1 MAGQRIT
8 SKFKLA
14 KIGLKLRQ
22 SGDHVMVHSIDDF
35 SSFTP
40 THQRALEDLRV
51 GDILV
56 SARACGHVY
65 RPRLL
70 KEAVE
75 AISNQRNRPIF
86 LEFFRPSTRRTTIR
100 LGKITKKQ
108 SMKKKAS
115 KQNGS
120 GSSGKKK
127 ASKQNGGAGSSGKTN
142 SSQQNGVGAS
152 AKRKR
157 DDPAFPSILFSTG
170 GSVSVSDHW
179 RSKSYG
185 SKCAKSRGSEWICR
199 YAGSCEFSFSAE
211 DYKKNKKCLYPK
223 REKTFRSKAGW
234 DSFGEP
240 IEGRGSQPTVHF
252 VYEALL
258 SGKINC
264 EDDVDANVLW
274 AMVNLITPDP
284 NVFDAPLIRVVVHP
298 PKLSRAATKRR
309 RGWMQK
315 GTPQKETGTQNIEAF
330 SLKFDVYFTRMI
342 FYLIAFEPVKII
354 MMALRNGPSA
364 PSPIL
369 ELDDYPQTFT
379 SSRQRDEVKKTSFTL
394 GALLRNQEHEGYRSI
409 SQPDAIELKLK
420 EYQKQTV
427 AWMHDRE
434 FSSGGLNNYYWEE
447 RKWLDSVGEDDA
459 FYYMPSAGELRL
471 ERPPMVRGG
480 LLCEEMGLGK
490 SLEVVCTIMLDKQ
503 KCQNENIIVADGWV
517 ENLYRCNTTLIVAP
531 LTLISQWEQ
540 EIRKSLKNPD
550 GLRIHVHEEKIHG
563 RCKLHRDGPRECPP
577 GMCLLGASGHK
588 FQRLEKLANC
598 ADIVLTSYKMLQT
611 DRTSLAKIHWRRIIL
626 DEMQEIRSSTTV
638 LAVACKKLSS
648 DFRWMVSGTPLYT
661 SLDDLNGEL
670 NFLGVTPFC
679 LNDATDGFWG
689 QRIRRPWDNQDPD
702 SLKLLH
708 TLLDG
713 IMMRHSKSQNTL
725 DGESILALPSSSSE
739 YVGID
744 FIGEESLEER
754 GEMMSREGKANLF
767 ITKALELLANNF
779 VSEYFVGD
787 AFLELSASASADRM
801 QRHTRTILR
810 LMRLACTSVSLL
822 NGGAGCTQLL
832 NIVDRILRA
841 QLGEETIIGADD
853 GYGHGFQDTIVNTVE
868 DIPVVSP
875 QDALN
880 ILMRSRA
887 ITQSR
892 ADVQAGMIRDGN
904 THQGQY
910 DTRRVYAM
918 KSILEKACESIV
930 QNIHFGRILKQ
941 KKFVVRL
948 RWQNAFERITN
959 GYYFARNHISPK
971 SKNIRARMEPWSKQV
986 DVYDRLKEKCEYM
999 ESKFGAMDADGL
1011 KYVYGKAKGASDLDV
1026 DNMDRKQL
1034 ISKLMEPLNRDVN
1047 EAEKAIEKLS
1057 LPGWRHK
1064 VGDRLWRGVF
1074 IANDFAESRKDRDES
1089 IIKALFKAL
1098 NQAVE
1103 DNRPLRIITEKQS
1116 QLTQLLVTYSDNL
1129 KKAHFDSTVPEVQ
1142 KVGAAAWFWSRLT
1155 RAKRDAHKM
1164 NNLYH
1169 HNRLNIARMSQSIS
1183 EAAEKASQMKP
1194 YISKMLWAI
1203 GAGHGTSSSDSVEQN
1218 GFSNL
1223 QKIMEGDT
1231 SATCAICYGPVKRP
1245 TFTRCVHLACAEC
1258 ICSWLQAAPMLDEET
1273 RRRAEARQRAMR
1285 QGAVAIAREK
1295 YAPCMLCRQPF
1306 SASQLVC
1313 VDTSLSEQ
1321 ENKTAVE
1328 EPKTISIRDILQEH
1342 RSKNTAGPIFTS
1354 ACSKEEV
1361 DVIGRSLGEVNARR
1375 IGRFPALSLEFV
1387 TALRLATGIEAPSKA
1402 SSSNPLRRSPKV
1414 RKVLQM
1420 IHSCSAKNEKVVVFS
1435 QYVTTIKH
1443 LSFVLVEED
1452 IPHTKIVRGDN
1463 AAFQKSAVATFT
1475 TQRACKVFLLH
1486 AGAAAAGLTLTAAQ
1500 NVILLEPFVK
1510 AGDEKQAFARCH
1522 RMGQTKHV
1530 NTYVLYMKHSIEERM
1545 LAYRKQ
1551 ENQFAEDANDLS
1563 VLSSCDAEVVNRTKL
1578 QFLLGAQSQ

>member
-1 MAGQRIT
+1 MRILVVDAFSKTSAGRKKASLFKAEVQKVFDNLKIHVHLQMNRMNDLGDFIYEEDTAFSHPMGVTKFDRLDFIFIGGNPTLLPWAKCLRQVFILVKMCYLTNKCLFASSFASHMVANICCTGGEHINVINGKNGRGGALGSIANTKFDKEFHRSDMFFDNKSGDLYHFNPEKAQWLPFCHSGLRQRAKYATHLPRKYRPKEPFGKHAQPSVVPSLLHEVKLSIRTMEIQHWAFKGLKLREFLVPRQNLFDIDEKASGSARRKYFILADSDQTLVPQIIEAGNLFATQFSISSTYPETCQIMNNYVRQKYDLMNTFEYLDVSSAFLSKSPVSALADPQANRPQAPLDRMDKIAMTCNALVFQSRTVKPGEVIPGEVAVGTNGNGSQMEDSLALIKVERVDLRGGIHSKTISVNGSVTPGMSASHKSIGSEAKEGGEDAFEKDDSERVPSRFYDNQTLEKQRHRNVVRVKVKKKRPYNTWNKTYKQLNEGNEAFGQREVGTVAASGPYISDYKAQRLEYLRGKMKWVSPKSFT
-8 SKFKLA
+8 RHFGKAKTAMVPLMGKIDHGKYKKPSKTFRDPDNREKWMNPYKGKFKLA

-51 GDILV
+51 GDILHEEEGFQTEREV
-56 SARACGHVY
+56 
-65 RPRLL
+65 
-70 KEAVE
+70 
-75 AISNQRNRPIF
+75 
-86 LEFFRPSTRRTTIR
+86 
-100 LGKITKKQ
+100 
-108 SMKKKAS
+108 
-115 KQNGS
+115 NGF
-120 GSSGKKK
+120 
-127 ASKQNGGAGSSGKTN
+127 AGM
-142 SSQQNGVGAS
+142 
-152 AKRKR
+152 R
-157 DDPAFPSILFSTG
+157 D
-170 GSVSVSDHW
+170 
-179 RSKSYG
+179 R
-185 SKCAKSRGSEWICR
+185 
-199 YAGSCEFSFSAE
+199 
-211 DYKKNKKCLYPK
+211 
-223 REKTFRSKAGW
+223 
-234 DSFGEP
+234 
-240 IEGRGSQPTVHF
+240 RGSQPTVHF

-563 RCKLHRDGPRECPP
+563 R
-577 GMCLLGASGHK
+577 S
-588 FQRLEKLANC
+588 
-598 ADIVLTSYKMLQT
+598 
-611 DRTSLAKIHWRRIIL
+611 
-626 DEMQEIRSSTTV
+626 
-638 LAVACKKLSS
+638 
-648 DFRWMVSGTPLYT
+648 
-661 SLDDLNGEL
+661 
-670 NFLGVTPFC
+670 
-679 LNDATDGFWG
+679 
-689 QRIRRPWDNQDPD
+689 
-702 SLKLLH
+702 
-708 TLLDG
+708 
-713 IMMRHSKSQNTL
+713 
-725 DGESILALPSSSSE
+725 
-739 YVGID
+739 
-744 FIGEESLEER
+744 
-754 GEMMSREGKANLF
+754 
-767 ITKALELLANNF
+767 
-779 VSEYFVGD
+779 
-787 AFLELSASASADRM
+787 
-801 QRHTRTILR
+801 
-810 LMRLACTSVSLL
+810 
-822 NGGAGCTQLL
+822 
-832 NIVDRILRA
+832 
-841 QLGEETIIGADD
+841 
-853 GYGHGFQDTIVNTVE
+853 
-868 DIPVVSP
+868 
-875 QDALN
+875 
-880 ILMRSRA
+880 
-887 ITQSR
+887 
-892 ADVQAGMIRDGN
+892 
-904 THQGQY
+904 
-910 DTRRVYAM
+910 
-918 KSILEKACESIV
+918 
-930 QNIHFGRILKQ
+930 
-941 KKFVVRL
+941 
-948 RWQNAFERITN
+948 
-959 GYYFARNHISPK
+959 
-971 SKNIRARMEPWSKQV
+971 
-986 DVYDRLKEKCEYM
+986 
-999 ESKFGAMDADGL
+999 
-1011 KYVYGKAKGASDLDV
+1011 SDLDV

-1064 VGDRLWRGVF
+1064 VGDRLWRGN
-1074 IANDFAESRKDRDES
+1074 AFA
-1089 IIKALFKAL
+1089 
-1098 NQAVE
+1098 
-1103 DNRPLRIITEKQS
+1103 
-1116 QLTQLLVTYSDNL
+1116 
-1129 KKAHFDSTVPEVQ
+1129 
-1142 KVGAAAWFWSRLT
+1142 
-1155 RAKRDAHKM
+1155 
-1164 NNLYH
+1164 
-1169 HNRLNIARMSQSIS
+1169 
-1183 EAAEKASQMKP
+1183 
-1194 YISKMLWAI
+1194 
-1203 GAGHGTSSSDSVEQN
+1203 AG
-1218 GFSNL
+1218 
-1223 QKIMEGDT
+1223 
-1231 SATCAICYGPVKRP
+1231 C
-1245 TFTRCVHLACAEC
+1245 
-1258 ICSWLQAAPMLDEET
+1258 
-1273 RRRAEARQRAMR
+1273 RQRQCLMR
-1285 QGAVAIAREK
+1285 KLAAVLRRGNA
-1295 YAPCMLCRQPF
+1295 Q
-1306 SASQLVC
+1306 C
-1313 VDTSLSEQ
+1313 VR
-1321 ENKTAVE
+1321 V
-1328 EPKTISIRDILQEH
+1328 H
-1342 RSKNTAGPIFTS
+1342 
-1354 ACSKEEV
+1354 KEEV